1 MPEDNQSGCS
11 QCPQCDIS
19 PEEAPENLP
28 AEPTDVPLIV
38 VNPPDDDQADNQIYS
53 SDYNSYDDSGV
64 SDDSDNSNDGL
75 IRNADYNS
83 GYDYDS
89 DDMQPPLDNFEPEIE
104 ANWAYWSSWSTCDV
118 ECSANGNTGT
128 QEKFQSLNN
137 K

>member
-1 MPEDNQSGCS
+1 M
-11 QCPQCDIS
+11 
-19 PEEAPENLP
+19 P
-28 AEPTDVPLIV
+28 AEPTDVPLIRAHI
-38 VNPPDDDQADNQIYS
+38 NPPDDDQADNQIYS

-75 IRNADYNS
+75 PRNADYNS

-89 DDMQPPLDNFEPEIE
+89 DDIPPPVDDFEPEIE

-128 QEKFQSLNN
+128 QEKFQ